1 MQETMKL
8 LKRLYDTEIV
18 EIEKEV
24 SHHDK
29 CITTNDFNKFW
40 GAEFDVR
47 SKQAKLGTPN
57 D

>member
-1 MQETMKL
+1 MKL

-29 CITTNDFNKFW
+29 YITTNDFNKFW

-57 D
+57 DSAMC